1 MSFLRN
7 KGSFV
12 PANKMRLGLMDKLF
26 VKIHTGI
33 FLSIRDDHFLR
44 FTYIDTHLTMG
55 VSNFLRDL
63 FETSFA
69 VAGATGRS
77 LVLIDEFGIGTNE
90 IDGTALLASLIT
102 VWSKSEQACPHVII
116 ATHFHDLIQQRLV
129 STSPRIRCKV
139 KKGFLRK

>member
-1 MSFLRN
+1 MI

-33 FLSIRDDHFLR
+33 FYIFEIIIFLK
-44 FTYIDTHLTMG
+44 FIYVDTHLTMG

-90 IDGTALLASLIT
+90 
-102 VWSKSEQACPHVII
+102 VE
-116 ATHFHDLIQQRLV
+116 
-129 STSPRIRCKV
+129 
-139 KKGFLRK
+139 